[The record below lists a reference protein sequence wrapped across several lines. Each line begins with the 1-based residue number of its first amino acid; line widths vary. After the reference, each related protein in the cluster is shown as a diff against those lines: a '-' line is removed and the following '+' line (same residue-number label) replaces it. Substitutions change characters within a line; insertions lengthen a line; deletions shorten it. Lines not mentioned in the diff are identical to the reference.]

1 MYTRE
6 IDKNLVNSNP
16 LLIFSRTVYFFKGDK
31 GKINMFKTKILL
43 LVFTLFIVDG
53 CSLFS
58 SKKKKEAKEAEKQTE
73 TEESYAY
80 DEALFMEDNA
90 LDTQDDFM
98 PDDSQEFIE
107 EETDDS
113 SLSPENTT
121 TEEPDVLTEEQEW
134 NPSNSIED
142 KVDTYSDVIAG
153 FQDEITRFK
162 SELDV
167 VTEEL
172 YELKAKSQ
180 IWENPFSIYNKEIIL
195 TNGSTVYGK
204 ITYQDQDIL
213 YVETLIGG
221 LTLQRNNVK
230 RVIENIT
237 QLPDSIETDAER
249 TRRNDILE
257 IKKEEENTIFQP
269 STKLLANAILI
280 GDISEEV
287 DFRGN
292 RILSGDI
299 KNIGEARADFV
310 KINFIFRM
318 NWQGKTKS
326 LTAFV
331 RGAKHVFP
339 DSNIESDSSIELGAV
354 AEFELVIP
362 ADFGTFIG
370 YSYSI
375 DWEQYDE

>member
-1 MYTRE
+1 MLKFK
-6 IDKNLVNSNP
+6 IILLAGLL
-16 LLIFSRTVYFFKGDK
+16 LLISA
-31 GKINMFKTKILL
+31 
-43 LVFTLFIVDG
+43 

-58 SKKKKEAKEAEKQTE
+58 KKKKKDKTNSTE
-73 TEESYAY
+73 LVLE
-80 DEALFMEDNA
+80 
-90 LDTQDDFM
+90 
-98 PDDSQEFIE
+98 DSQHPENSIFENDLDAINTENYPTTDYPDTDSLEFVENIEIDE
-107 EETDDS
+107 EEYKTFTDTW
-113 SLSPENTT
+113 SPDQT
-121 TEEPDVLTEEQEW
+121 
-134 NPSNSIED
+134 IED
-142 KVDTYSDVIAG
+142 KVDTYSDVIAN
-153 FQDEITRFK
+153 FQDEITK
-162 SELDV
+162 LQSELDI
-167 VTEEL
+167 VTDEI
-172 YELKAKSQ
+172 YQLKAKSQ

-204 ITYQDQDIL
+204 ITYQDQDII

-221 LTLQRNNVK
+221 LTLQRQNVK

-237 QLPDSIETDAER
+237 QLPDSTDLNDDQ

-257 IKKEEENTIFQP
+257 IKKIEEGTIFQP
-269 STKLLANAILI
+269 TTKLLANAILI
-280 GDISEEV
+280 GDIKEEV

-310 KINFIFRM
+310 KINFGFRM

-339 DSNIESDSSIELGAV
+339 DSNIESDSSIEISAV
-354 AEFELVIP
+354 AGFELVIP
-362 ADFGTFIG
+362 ADFGSFIG

-375 DWEQYDE
+375 DWEQYEE

>member
-1 MYTRE
+1 
-6 IDKNLVNSNP
+6 
-16 LLIFSRTVYFFKGDK
+16 
-31 GKINMFKTKILL
+31 MFKIKILL
-43 LVFTLFIVDG
+43 LISILFIVDG
-53 CSLFS
+53 CALFS
-58 SKKKKEAKEAEKQTE
+58 GKKKKKNQEAEMQVE
-73 TEESYAY
+73 AEEIVMY
-80 DEALFMEDNA
+80 DEALFD
-90 LDTQDDFM
+90 DTDSIDTTNDFI
-98 PDDSQEFIE
+98 PDDATEFVVDEPI
-107 EETDDS
+107 D
-113 SLSPENTT
+113 SLSLAPE
-121 TEEPDVLTEEQEW
+121 ESDDDQW
-134 NPSNSIED
+134 QSNSIIED
-142 KVDTYSDVIAG
+142 KVDIYSDVIAN
-153 FQDEITRFK
+153 FQDDMTRLK
-162 SELDV
+162 SELDL

-204 ITYQDQDIL
+204 ITYQDQDII

-221 LTLQRNNVK
+221 LTLQRDNVK

-237 QLPDSIETDAER
+237 QLPDSVETDAER

-310 KINFIFRM
+310 KINFVFRM

-331 RGAKHVFP
+331 RGSKHIFP

-362 ADFGTFIG
+362 A
-370 YSYSI
+370 
-375 DWEQYDE
+375 

>member
-1 MYTRE
+1 
-6 IDKNLVNSNP
+6 
-16 LLIFSRTVYFFKGDK
+16 
-31 GKINMFKTKILL
+31 MFKTKILL
-43 LVFTLFIVDG
+43 LLSVLFIVDG

-58 SKKKKEAKEAEKQTE
+58 GKKKKKAKEAEQQQE
-73 TEESYAY
+73 TEETYMY
-80 DEALFMEDNA
+80 DEVLFNDDDVSEEDP
-90 LDTQDDFM
+90 DDFM
-98 PDDSQEFIE
+98 PEDSEEFIQE
-107 EETDDS
+107 DTTDSLVESDNDEETLAPSNGDDDMS
-113 SLSPENTT
+113 SDWASE
-121 TEEPDVLTEEQEW
+121 
-134 NPSNSIED
+134 NSIED

-153 FQDEITRFK
+153 FQDEMTRLK
-162 SELDV
+162 SELDM

-221 LTLQRNNVK
+221 LTLQRNNIK

-237 QLPDSIETDAER
+237 QLPDSVETEAEK

-331 RGAKHVFP
+331 RGSKHVFP
-339 DSNIESDSSIELGAV
+339 DSNIESDSSIELGAI
-354 AEFELVIP
+354 AEFELVVP

>member
-1 MYTRE
+1 
-6 IDKNLVNSNP
+6 
-16 LLIFSRTVYFFKGDK
+16 
-31 GKINMFKTKILL
+31 MFKIKILL
-43 LVFTLFIVDG
+43 LISILFIVDG
-53 CSLFS
+53 CALFS
-58 SKKKKEAKEAEKQTE
+58 GKKKKKNQEAEMQVE
-73 TEESYAY
+73 AEEIAMY
-80 DEALFMEDNA
+80 DEALFDETDS
-90 LDTQDDFM
+90 LDTTNDFI
-98 PDDSQEFIE
+98 PDDATEFVVDEPI
-107 EETDDS
+107 D
-113 SLSPENTT
+113 SLSLAPE
-121 TEEPDVLTEEQEW
+121 ESDDDQW
-134 NPSNSIED
+134 QSNSIIED
-142 KVDTYSDVIAG
+142 KVDVYSDVIAN
-153 FQDEITRFK
+153 FQDDMTRLK
-162 SELDV
+162 SELDL

-204 ITYQDQDIL
+204 ITYQDQDII

-221 LTLQRNNVK
+221 LTLQRDNVK

-237 QLPDSIETDAER
+237 QLPDSVETDAER

-310 KINFIFRM
+310 KINFVFRM

-326 LTAFV
+326 FTAFV
-331 RGAKHVFP
+331 RGSKHIFP

>member
-1 MYTRE
+1 ML
-6 IDKNLVNSNP
+6 KNKILP
-16 LLIFSRTVYFFKGDK
+16 LLLI
-31 GKINMFKTKILL
+31 
-43 LVFTLFIVDG
+43 LFIVDG

-58 SKKKKEAKEAEKQTE
+58 GKKKREAKEAELQTE
-73 TEESYAY
+73 IEESYTY
-80 DEALFMEDNA
+80 EEDTLFAEEDTLN
-90 LDTQDDFM
+90 TENDFI
-98 PDDSQEFIE
+98 PEDSQEFVEEEIVDSLFIE
-107 EETDDS
+107 EDNREPDTWDS
-113 SLSPENTT
+113 SSR
-121 TEEPDVLTEEQEW
+121 
-134 NPSNSIED
+134 IED

-153 FQDEITRFK
+153 FQDEMTRLK
-162 SELDV
+162 SELDM

-172 YELKAKSQ
+172 YQLKAKSQ

-204 ITYQDQDIL
+204 ITYQDQDII

-221 LTLQRNNVK
+221 LTLQRENVK

-280 GDISEEV
+280 GDIYEEV

-292 RILSGDI
+292 RILSGDV

-310 KINFIFRM
+310 KINFVFRM

-362 ADFGTFIG
+362 SDFGTFIG